1 MNSHHVQSR
10 VLISFTNSL
19 QDFRRSPKPLNVEI
33 FPGFENI
40 LVDLAV
46 LPLVNKDS
54 DRNV

>member
-1 MNSHHVQSR
+1 MNSHHVQAR